1 MGGVWLYYHH
11 RVLALTSL
19 SEKGWTKTVHS
30 QSSCGN
36 TVRYCVGQYSVHTG
50 SLCVIDRSSVHTLPL
65 WDKTAHSPSV
75 GESNVDRYSPVQ
87 SSGGQCWPGSRYSIV
102 RECLCA
108 ERQKQG
114 SSLNLVN
121 F

>member
-1 MGGVWLYYHH
+1 MY
-11 RVLALTSL
+11 TL
-19 SEKGWTKTVHS
+19 S
-30 QSSCGN
+30 
-36 TVRYCVGQYSVHTG
+36 
-50 SLCVIDRSSVHTLPL
+50 L
-65 WDKTAHSPSV
+65 WDKTSYSPTV

-108 ERQKQG
+108 ERQKQD

-121 F
+121 ILSVPARVCSCMYVCLSHPKKLQATGMKAQRREILKLKEFNNLSPRPS